1 MKSKS
6 ILITVL
12 ITCGVI
18 VAYLIFV
25 IFYTGGD
32 MLTRTDY
39 YLSSDK
45 LDGLKIA
52 HLSDIHGAVKGKD
65 NCVITDMVRDA
76 EPHLI
81 MITGDTVD
89 EIRGNHPPMVE
100 LLKKLAEIAPVVCVL
115 GNHETNYAELD
126 DMLADIREISH
137 LNHKIYM
144 LIDDFAVFDTPA
156 GKVTVLGNG
165 AHSKDRTETLEKLR
179 DSDGYRV
186 LLNHY
191 PEDFCLKE
199 QYHQYC
205 DLMLA
210 GHAHGG
216 QARIPGTDI
225 SLYSPGEGFFPKY
238 TSGVHTVGESDMVIS
253 RGIGTWGP
261 RIFNP
266 PELVAITVE

>member
-1 MKSKS
+1 
-6 ILITVL
+6 
-12 ITCGVI
+12 
-18 VAYLIFV
+18 
-25 IFYTGGD
+25 
-32 MLTRTDY
+32 MLTLTNY
-39 YLSSDK
+39 TLSSPK
-45 LDGLKIA
+45 LEGLKIV

-65 NCVITDMVRDA
+65 NCVITDMVRN
-76 EPHLI
+76 EQPHLI
-81 MITGDTVD
+81 MVTGDTVD

-100 LLKKLAEIAPVVCVL
+100 LLGRLAEIAPVVCVL
-115 GNHETNYAELD
+115 GNHELKYPQRD
-126 DMLADIREISH
+126 KFIADINAISDK
-137 LNHKIYM
+137 NHKIYV
-144 LIDDFAVFDTPA
+144 LIDQFAVFDTPA

-165 AHSKDRTETLEKLR
+165 AHSADRTQTLEQLR

-191 PEDFCLKE
+191 PEDFCLRM

-238 TSGVHTVGESDMVIS
+238 TAGVHTVGESNMVIS